1 MPAEIVLEK
10 IEEVVMEEAAA
21 IPEPE
26 PVVVEEATIPEPI
39 LEEEYVPEPPGLI
52 RQQTQVAEPMIV
64 PENPAPK
71 QRGRPPKAKAES
83 VLAPPPPP
91 YDKVKPVAKPKATR
105 KKAPPPESDSSSSE
119 DIDETLRNVYNHVAK
134 PDMETAI
141 LQFLVNRKQSEQTRR
156 RELWGRLASF

>member
-10 IEEVVMEEAAA
+10 ITIDTIEESEPAMEETATA
-21 IPEPE
+21 PEPE

-52 RQQTQVAEPMIV
+52 RQQTQVAEV
-64 PENPAPK
+64 PDPTPK
-71 QRGRPPKAKAES
+71 KRGRPPKAKAE
-83 VLAPPPPP
+83 APPP
-91 YDKVKPVAKPKATR
+91 KPKAKTTR
-105 KKAPPPESDSSSSE
+105 TKKPPPPESDSSSSE

-141 LQFLVNRKQSEQTRR
+141 LQFLVNRKQSEATRR
-156 RELWGRLASF
+156 RELWGRLAQM